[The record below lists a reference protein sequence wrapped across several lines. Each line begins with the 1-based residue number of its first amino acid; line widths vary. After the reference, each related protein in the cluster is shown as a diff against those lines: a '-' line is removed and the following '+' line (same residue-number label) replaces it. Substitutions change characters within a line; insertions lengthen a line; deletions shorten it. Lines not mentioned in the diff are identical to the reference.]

1 MYLTFYFWFKMT
13 VEVSLLLFFTGFETC
28 QENLKFDQFPEP
40 GAPSPPLLS
49 TGSICFYFR
58 PFHFDNCFDL

>member
-28 QENLKFDQFPEP
+28 QENLKFDQFPETR
-40 GAPSPPLLS
+40 APSPPLHS
-49 TGSICFYFR
+49 TGSICFYIHTFS
-58 PFHFDNCFDL
+58 F